1 MTELSVVV
9 LCYHS
14 SECIIPIY
22 KQLNSLLEKMGIEY
36 EIVLVANDFA
46 KSKDKTKIIV
56 ENLASQNSRVKS
68 VSDIKKGMM
77 GWDMLQGFNA
87 SNGKIICVI
96 DGDGQF
102 PISSIEKGYNIMKN
116 GEFDIVKT
124 YRHNRKDGIYR
135 VILSSVYNLVF
146 RILFPRLNSK
156 DVNSKPKLIRRSAYQ
171 KLNLKSTDWFI
182 DAEIMIR
189 ARDLNLTFFEFPI
202 NFGANKSR
210 KSFVNFNAI
219 FEFIVNLIRFK
230 FKK

>member
-1 MTELSVVV
+1 MIDLSVVV

-14 SECIIPIY
+14 GESILPIY
-22 KQLNSLLEKMGIEY
+22 SQLNDLLEEMSIEY

-46 KSKDKTKIIV
+46 KSKDKTNIIV
-56 ENLASQNSRVKS
+56 KNLAAENSKVKP
-68 VSDIKKGMM
+68 VSIIKQGMM

-87 SNGKIICVI
+87 SIGEIICVI

-102 PISSIEKGYNIMKN
+102 PISSIEKGYNIIKN

-124 YRHNRKDGIYR
+124 YRNNREDGIYR
-135 VILSSVYNLVF
+135 IILSSVYNFVF
-146 RILFPRLNSK
+146 RILYPGLNSK

-171 KLNLKSTDWFI
+171 KLDLNSTDWFI

-189 ARDLNLTFFEFPI
+189 ARYLNLTFFEFPI
-202 NFGANKSR
+202 RFGANKSR
-210 KSFVNFNAI
+210 KSFVKFNGI

-230 FKK
+230 FK